1 LGYLIRKHAG
11 PFYAAR
17 AAGIGKDL
25 AELSLDTVKMFYDD
39 AKKAGFSL

>member
-1 LGYLIRKHAG
+1 MGCQVITVTLDILKKL
-11 PFYAAR
+11 PM
-17 AAGIGKDL
+17 IGKDL